1 MELPNFL
8 KQQDQSFLFKND
20 GIFRFYVPERFFTTK
35 LAEFNGEFVSLFGIL
50 TYAIFDKNDKP
61 IGKLNNFKFPTTF
74 LSRPDD
80 VEILKNVKL
89 TKDLDPQDYRALKY
103 YKDGVIVVRDEVV
116 EDAVNLDK
124 FYAALQNGVIPNSV
138 PYNELQD
145 YFLDNIKLTGNDY
158 NVSAQ
163 LIGVIFSELCRSSKD
178 RSIPFRLSNSDNM
191 NDYRMGSIK
200 EIPRNISPFTAITSE
215 VWDDALISLTTTE
228 NTSKESPMEKIMMN

>member
-1 MELPNFL
+1 MELPSFI

-20 GIFRFYVPERFFTTK
+20 GIFKFYVPERFFTTK
-35 LAEFNGEFVSLFGIL
+35 LAEFNGEFVSIFGIL

-61 IGKLNNFKFPTTF
+61 IGKLRNFKFPTTF
-74 LSRPDD
+74 LTKPDD
-80 VEILKNVKL
+80 IEILKQVKL
-89 TKDLDPQDYRALKY
+89 TKDLDPQDYRVLKY
-103 YKDGVIVVRDEVV
+103 YKDGVIVVKNEIA
-116 EDAVNLDK
+116 EDAANLDK
-124 FYAALQNGVIPNSV
+124 FYAALQNGAIPNSI

-200 EIPRNISPFTAITSE
+200 EIPRIISPFTAITSE

-228 NTSKESPMEKIMMN
+228 NTSKESPMEKIMMD